1 MEFEVNQIDS
11 EDNSIV
17 EDCEVNNLILK
28 KLQEGLSL
36 AENLESFFLIAD
48 SSAERSPKFKE
59 SCKIVYLQYRE
70 IYNDHIKIKQI
81 KITNQKYKIFLREDR
96 RCKKSKWKKKIL
108 KAKVISFNRKNVW
121 LYWTVM
127 GKKFIKLRSY
137 SMKIIFFSF
146 RFVIYLC
153 F

>member
-1 MEFEVNQIDS
+1 MEMEFEVNQIDS

-96 RCKKSKWKKKIL
+96 RCKKSK
-108 KAKVISFNRKNVW
+108 
-121 LYWTVM
+121 
-127 GKKFIKLRSY
+127 
-137 SMKIIFFSF
+137 
-146 RFVIYLC
+146 
-153 F
+153 